1 MDETKKETKKEV
13 MQESNQEAEL
23 KGVAHWNQNP
33 KQAVYLWRMDSFFH
47 ASDHWMFYIALP
59 DFCIRQGFSH
69 ADRAPKSVL

>member
-33 KQAVYLWRMDSFFH
+33 KQAVYLWRMDSFT
-47 ASDHWMFYIALP
+47 STSRCM
-59 DFCIRQGFSH
+59 
-69 ADRAPKSVL
+69 